1 MHPDIMLFDEPTSA
15 LDPEL
20 VNEVLLTIKRVA
32 AEGNTILLVT
42 HEMNFV
48 KSVANRIIFLENGRI
63 VADGTPK
70 EIFENPTNERLKTF
84 LRNINMLESPDNY
97 VI

>member
-1 MHPDIMLFDEPTSA
+1 MA
-15 LDPEL
+15 
-20 VNEVLLTIKRVA
+20 
-32 AEGNTILLVT
+32 
-42 HEMNFV
+42 
-48 KSVANRIIFLENGRI
+48 RI